1 MTWEDLKDESTADLI
16 AFIKCKD
23 QPAYKMLA
31 DLAFIA
37 LTFRF
42 QSEVVDRCR
51 KLGRRFNHDNETCD
65 SIAQKAFD
73 RFYKYPFRFEGT
85 ECEKKNLDLDKCVIV
100 FIFRIA
106 QRCFFDHYNESNDD
120 VSPYDG
126 TESVVV
132 EFPDLDDLDVDEVV
146 LEAAVKK
153 QEKIEKALKN
163 LSDKHL
169 IIYLTYLAHEKD
181 GFKLPRKLL
190 AKLRADTGLKQNSIR
205 VYKKEAFEEV
215 EKLKER
221 DGKKKDK

>member
-1 MTWEDLKDESTADLI
+1 MTWEDLKDEPTADLVS
-16 AFIKCKD
+16 FIKCKE
-23 QPAYKMLA
+23 QPGYKMLA
-31 DLAFIA
+31 DLAFVA

-42 QSEVVDRCR
+42 QSEVIDRCR
-51 KLGRRFNHDNETCD
+51 KLGRRYNHDIETCD
-65 SIAQKAFD
+65 TIAQKAFD

-85 ECEKKNLDLDKCVIV
+85 ECEKKNFDIDECIIV

-106 QRCFFDHYNESNDD
+106 QHCLFDYYNKDNDL
-120 VSPYDG
+120 SPYDG
-126 TESVVV
+126 SEAVIV
-132 EFPDLDDLDVDEVV
+132 EFPALDDLDVDEVV

-153 QEKIEKALKN
+153 QEKIEKALRN

-169 IIYLTYLAHEKD
+169 TIYLTYLAHEKD

-190 AKLRADTGLKQNSIR
+190 EKLRDETGLTQNSIR